1 MAVLIWSVLAL
12 VLAGL
17 VVVSSQLE
25 FLVPAVATVLALL
38 VALIPGLGDN
48 YFVQTAVWIAASVA
62 GFALFRRQLKAL
74 KMPKEGPVEDSVVGK
89 TAVVTEALEDGVPG
103 RVSFRGTTWQA
114 LSPEAVPVGAE
125 VEVLEQDG
133 LLLHVQQ
140 RPQDRITEEFKA
152 LESQARG
159 VKSKE
164 ETL

>member
-1 MAVLIWSVLAL
+1 MGLLIWSLLAL

-17 VVVSSQLE
+17 VVFSSQLE
-25 FLVPAVATVLALL
+25 FLVPAVAAFLALL

-74 KMPKEGPVEDSVVGK
+74 KMPKEGPVEDSVRGK

-103 RVSFRGTTWQA
+103 RVSFQGTTWSA
-114 LSPEAVPVGAE
+114 LAAEAVAVGAE

-140 RPQDRITEEFKA
+140 RREDRIAEEFKA
-152 LESQARG
+152 LEAKSLEA
-159 VKSKE
+159 KSKE
-164 ETL
+164 GNP